1 MTVSNY
7 FSSHIVRRV
16 FASLMIS
23 SSSHTQCD
31 SGLLIFSFRS
41 RQNEELSRLNRII
54 KSDDALQVTVG
65 IPELFIF
72 PSVILAEQYHRKC
85 CSQRIAPP
93 HPTFAR

>member
-23 SSSHTQCD
+23 SSHTQCD
-31 SGLLIFSFRS
+31 SGLLIFSFCS

-65 IPELFIF
+65 IAELFIF
-72 PSVILAEQYHRKC
+72 PSVVLAEQYRHHKC
-85 CSQRIAPP
+85 RSWRIAPP
-93 HPTFAR
+93 PPPHIC